1 MKICTFIIIFFSIT
15 ASAQRG
21 DVFNLE
27 KIKRDDLFKLGQVT
41 QEEIDMKTYAADT
54 SAEAVVLA
62 DVGYSRLVFNSQSYK
77 IIYRR
82 YKKIKIFKKSAY
94 NYATITVSFYTSDNN
109 VEVVENI
116 KGITHNGL
124 YTKELQPEAIFE
136 ERKSEKVYTKKF
148 TLPDVREGSIIEYSY
163 DIESD
168 FVMQL
173 RDWSFQSELPTI
185 KSDYWFSLIPNL
197 NYRILFNR
205 VILAVNTEEKIF
217 SGVLYHW
224 GVENTPALR
233 EEPFITNLEDYR
245 SKVWFE
251 LVAVNTPKTVPQNF
265 STTWEAIDRTLI
277 TDKEFGGASNKSRF
291 LKTVID
297 DIKTK
302 IPETDTLQ
310 RIKAAYEYVTNEMHW
325 DGKTRYW
332 ADRPLKEV
340 FERRGGSSAE
350 INLMLIALLRA
361 LDIEANPVV
370 LSTRSNGILSKEY
383 PLLSKLDYVLVHVP
397 IQGKDMLIDA
407 TNKYYKLGT
416 IPFECL
422 NGEGRLVSKN
432 SRWIALKPSENQ
444 AQTTMATIDILASGK
459 IKAKITETNIGYSA
473 VALRELLTT
482 EGVEKYK
489 AKIPTMNQDWQV
501 SKFEVENLANKDEYL
516 KFITEATVGDEQE
529 TDRLYINPIV
539 ANRQK
544 DNPFKNPDRTFPV
557 DFGVLNSENYI
568 ASINL
573 PEGYV
578 VEELPKAA
586 AYSLPNGGG
595 RFLYD
600 IQQRGNML
608 QLSMRQILSKTQYS
622 PEEYANIREFYN
634 KIVAKQSEVIV
645 LKKK

>member
-1 MKICTFIIIFFSIT
+1 M
-15 ASAQRG
+15 
-21 DVFNLE
+21 
-27 KIKRDDLFKLGQVT
+27 
-41 QEEIDMKTYAADT
+41 
-54 SAEAVVLA
+54 
-62 DVGYSRLVFNSQSYK
+62 
-77 IIYRR
+77 
-82 YKKIKIFKKSAY
+82 
-94 NYATITVSFYTSDNN
+94 
-109 VEVVENI
+109 
-116 KGITHNGL
+116 
-124 YTKELQPEAIFE
+124 
-136 ERKSEKVYTKKF
+136 
-148 TLPDVREGSIIEYSY
+148 
-163 DIESD
+163 
-168 FVMQL
+168 
-173 RDWSFQSELPTI
+173 
-185 KSDYWFSLIPNL
+185 
-197 NYRILFNR
+197 
-205 VILAVNTEEKIF
+205 
-217 SGVLYHW
+217 
-224 GVENTPALR
+224 
-233 EEPFITNLEDYR
+233 
-245 SKVWFE
+245 
-251 LVAVNTPKTVPQNF
+251 
-265 STTWEAIDRTLI
+265 
-277 TDKEFGGASNKSRF
+277 
-291 LKTVID
+291 
-297 DIKTK
+297 
-302 IPETDTLQ
+302 
-310 RIKAAYEYVTNEMHW
+310 
-325 DGKTRYW
+325 
-332 ADRPLKEV
+332 
-340 FERRGGSSAE
+340 
-350 INLMLIALLRA
+350 RA

-422 NGEGRLVSKN
+422 NGEGRLVSKK

-473 VALRELLTT
+473 VALRELLIV
-482 EGVEKYK
+482 EGIEKYK
-489 AKIPTMNQDWQV
+489 AKISTMNQDWQV

-608 QLSMRQILSKTQYS
+608 QLSMRQTLSKTQYS